1 MDNSEIEASAVG
13 SVHSKLNDTGF
24 INVSDIKEGDKF
36 PIWDGN
42 ILVYSSDKQKN
53 NETIRYKIPIQI
65 KGTEAKIEKSLKYNI
80 RTNDLKKYCKDG
92 GVLYFVVQVIRGHSE
107 NNKVFYIDLLPA
119 KIKRILQN
127 KEKNGKISI
136 DIKNL
141 PSSREELVNLIFNFG
156 LNREKQADFIPIDKY
171 TLADFKEICLHY
183 ETPFKTTPN
192 DILLNFSGYAYGY
205 KDNIPYPFEIPK
217 GAISHTISAP
227 LKISINETECFKNC
241 ELRKDINTLTLI
253 INHNIEFIYNNENK
267 NVKCNLLLQGTLRNY
282 IESTKFL
289 LEVHKYRHFYV
300 NGYKQDCPFEKD
312 DTSVLES
319 NLKYYEEL
327 KKAFDESGVKEDIE
341 LHQFNEN
348 DNKNA
353 TILINAFVY
362 NQDIA
367 LKTDAE
373 GYVLDFHILDKT
385 ITCLAF
391 RNKTGKYNFKRF
403 PIEGIVTVEKNGNLL
418 RVPSILML
426 KRQHLKN
433 SINIQIDSFLDYI
446 KKCPISPYYLDIVN
460 ETALE
465 LMAAYDDIN
474 KSSLLDTAENII
486 NWIEDKNKDEK
497 SAVVYH
503 LNLLQ
508 CKIRKNKKLSN
519 EDKDYLHTLVEE
531 NNAPILKYGAY
542 ILLQD
547 KQGAERQFKKLGQD
561 DQNNIKKFPI
571 YKLWEQLNNNT

>member
-1 MDNSEIEASAVG
+1 MKMDNSEIEASAVG

-107 NNKVFYIDLLPA
+107 NNKVFYTDLLPA
-119 KIKRILQN
+119 KIKRLLQN

-136 DIKNL
+136 DFKNL

-156 LNREKQADFIPIDKY
+156 LNRGKQADFIPIDKY

-217 GAISHTISAP
+217 GAISHTISVP

-267 NVKCNLLLQGTLRNY
+267 NVKCNLLLQGTLHNY

-289 LEVHKYRHFYV
+289 LEVHKYRHFYI

-312 DTSVLES
+312 DTSILES

-341 LHQFNEN
+341 LHQFSEN

-391 RNKTGKYNFKRF
+391 RNKAGKYNFKRF

-418 RVPSILML
+418 KVPSILML

-433 SINIQIDSFLDYI
+433 SINIQIDSFLNYI
-446 KKCPISPYYLDIVN
+446 KKYPISPCYLDIVN
-460 ETALE
+460 ETVLE

-474 KSSLLDTAENII
+474 KDSLLDTAESII

-508 CKIRKNKKLSN
+508 CKIRKNKKLGS
-519 EDKDYLHTLVEE
+519 
-531 NNAPILKYGAY
+531 
-542 ILLQD
+542 
-547 KQGAERQFKKLGQD
+547 KLD
-561 DQNNIKKFPI
+561 
-571 YKLWEQLNNNT
+571 